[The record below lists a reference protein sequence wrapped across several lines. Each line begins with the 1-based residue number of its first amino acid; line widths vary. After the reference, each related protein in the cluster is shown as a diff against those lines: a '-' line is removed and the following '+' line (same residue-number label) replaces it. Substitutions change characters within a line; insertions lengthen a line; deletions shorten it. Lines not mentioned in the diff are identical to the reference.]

1 MVTCEFWTSPLIIS
15 PGLATDTPPLVA
27 FFRLLKGGG
36 ICRILKKSSN
46 YENLSKNPTV
56 IRSKTASCWWITRH
70 FRTVFA
76 STWNLKYQ
84 SSTST
89 RFSRRGY
96 MAQVVPS
103 LMMTMALR
111 HAFDIPG
118 GEGRI
123 QNVDESMC
131 YTVCLIAQSGLGQ
144 FQLIH
149 IIRKF

>member
-1 MVTCEFWTSPLIIS
+1 MRYKDYDES
-15 PGLATDTPPLVA
+15 
-27 FFRLLKGGG
+27 
-36 ICRILKKSSN
+36 
-46 YENLSKNPTV
+46 
-56 IRSKTASCWWITRH
+56 SCWWITQR
-70 FRTVFA
+70 FRTIFA
-76 STWNLKYQ
+76 STWNLKYE

-131 YTVCLIAQSGLGQ
+131 YMFTVIARSGLGQ
-144 FQLIH
+144 FELIH
-149 IIRKF
+149 LIRNFSK